1 MKTLYSKTIVFSLL
15 KKSFVILCTL
25 IIMLTMIPTTFAAYG
40 PSSADLK
47 EIGSQIEYPKEKE
60 YLDDYAY
67 GTIIAPKGHSVYC
80 YGSADRK
87 GSQYTVLDGE
97 EVVVLAKR
105 KDMLCVII
113 PSQRRGRWVREEYVD
128 VYAGSTG
135 TGNSGANTFRG
146 SKNGPGESDLKAIN
160 SGIEYPKAKEY
171 WSDYGYGTV
180 TAKWG
185 DTAACYGTADC
196 KGSKY
201 SVPVGEEVVVLA
213 GRGDMLCVIIPSQN
227 KARWINEANVNL
239 YYGSSINSGS
249 NGGASYDFDSYGNG
263 APSSADLKEIGSQI
277 EYPKSKEYWSSYVIG
292 TVYAPKGHSVYC
304 YGSADRKGSQYTVL
318 DGETVV
324 ILASR
329 GDMLCVIIP
338 SQERARWIRDEYV
351 LY

>member
-25 IIMLTMIPTTFAAYG
+25 IMMLTMIPSVFAAYG
-40 PSSADLK
+40 PRSADLK
-47 EIGSQIEYPKEKE
+47 EIGSQIEYPKDKE

-128 VYAGSTG
+128 VYSGSTG
-135 TGNSGANTFRG
+135 TSHSSTSTFRG
-146 SKNGPGESDLKAIN
+146 SKYGPGEADLKAIN

-171 WSDYGYGTV
+171 WLDYGYGVV

-185 DTAACYGTADC
+185 DTVACYGTADC

-227 KARWINEANVNL
+227 KARWINEANVYFYDESINNGESRRGGSNV
-239 YYGSSINSGS
+239 YGS
-249 NGGASYDFDSYGNG
+249 G
-263 APSSADLKEIGSQI
+263 APSSADLEEIGSQI
-277 EYPKSKEYWSSYVIG
+277 EYPKRGEYWSSYVIG
-292 TVYAPKGHSVYC
+292 TVLAPKGHSVYC

-338 SQERARWIRDEYV
+338 SLEKARWIRDEYV

>member
-1 MKTLYSKTIVFSLL
+1 MKRHYRKTTPLL
-15 KKSFVILCTL
+15 LTKNAFVILCIL
-25 IIMLTMIPTTFAAYG
+25 MMMLTMMPTVFAAYG

-47 EIGSQIEYPKEKE
+47 EIGSQIEYPKDKE

-67 GTIIAPKGHSVYC
+67 GTIVAPKGHSVYC

-97 EVVVLAKR
+97 DLVILAKR
-105 KDMLCVII
+105 NDMLCVII

-128 VYAGSTG
+128 VYSGSISTG
-135 TGNSGANTFRG
+135 SSGSNTFRG
-146 SKNGPGESDLKAIN
+146 SKYGPGEADLKAIS

-171 WSDYGYGTV
+171 WPDYGYGVV

-185 DTAACYGTADC
+185 DTVACYGTADC

-201 SVPVGEEVVVLA
+201 SVPVGEDVVVLA
-213 GRGDMLCVIIPSQN
+213 GRADMLCVIIPSQN
-227 KARWINEANVNL
+227 KARWINEANVSS
-239 YYGSSINSGS
+239 YDGSAISSGS
-249 NGGASYDFDSYGNG
+249 NGGSSYDSYSYGNG
-263 APSSADLKEIGSQI
+263 APSSADLEEIGSQI
-277 EYPKSKEYWSSYVIG
+277 EYPGNREYWSSYVTG

-338 SQERARWIRDEYV
+338 SQERARWIKDEYV

>member
-1 MKTLYSKTIVFSLL
+1 MKKLYRKSTARLL
-15 KKSFVILCTL
+15 LNKSFAILCAL
-25 IIMLTMIPTTFAAYG
+25 IMMLTMIPSVFAAYG

-47 EIGSQIEYPKEKE
+47 EIGSQIEYPKDRE

-105 KDMLCVII
+105 KDMFCVII

-128 VYAGSTG
+128 IYSGSTG
-135 TGNSGANTFRG
+135 TSPSSSNTFRG
-146 SKNGPGESDLKAIN
+146 SKYGPGETDLKAIS
-160 SGIEYPKAKEY
+160 SGIEYPKEKEY
-171 WSDYGYGTV
+171 WFDYGYGVV

-185 DTAACYGTADC
+185 DTVACYGTADC

-201 SVPVGEEVVVLA
+201 SVPVGEDVVVIA
-213 GRGDMLCVIIPSQN
+213 SRADMLCVIIPAQN
-227 KARWINEANVNL
+227 KARWINETNV
-239 YYGSSINSGS
+239 YFYDESINSSASSRSASNFYGS
-249 NGGASYDFDSYGNG
+249 GS
-263 APSSADLKEIGSQI
+263 PSAADLEEIGSQI
-277 EYPKSKEYWSSYVIG
+277 EYPKNREYWNSYVIG
-292 TVYAPKGHSVYC
+292 TVLAPKGHSVYC

-338 SQERARWIRDEYV
+338 SLERARWIRDEYV

>member
-1 MKTLYSKTIVFSLL
+1 MKKLYRKTPLL
-15 KKSFVILCTL
+15 RMKNAFAILCIL
-25 IIMLTMIPTTFAAYG
+25 IMMLTMMPTTFAAYG

-47 EIGSQIEYPKEKE
+47 EIGSQIEYPKDKE

-67 GTIIAPKGHSVYC
+67 GTIVAPKGHSVYC

-185 DTAACYGTADC
+185 DTVACYGTADC

-227 KARWINEANVNL
+227 KARWINEANVSL

>member
-25 IIMLTMIPTTFAAYG
+25 IMMLTMIPSVFAAYG

-47 EIGSQIEYPKEKE
+47 EIGSQIEYPKDKE

-113 PSQRRGRWVREEYVD
+113 PSQ
-128 VYAGSTG
+128 
-135 TGNSGANTFRG
+135 
-146 SKNGPGESDLKAIN
+146 
-160 SGIEYPKAKEY
+160 
-171 WSDYGYGTV
+171 
-180 TAKWG
+180 
-185 DTAACYGTADC
+185 
-196 KGSKY
+196 
-201 SVPVGEEVVVLA
+201 
-213 GRGDMLCVIIPSQN
+213 N
-227 KARWINEANVNL
+227 KARWINEANVYFYDESINNGESRRGGSNV
-239 YYGSSINSGS
+239 YGS
-249 NGGASYDFDSYGNG
+249 G
-263 APSSADLKEIGSQI
+263 APSSADLEEIGSQI
-277 EYPKSKEYWSSYVIG
+277 EYPKRGEYWSSYVIG
-292 TVYAPKGHSVYC
+292 TVLAPKGHSVYC

-338 SQERARWIRDEYV
+338 SLEKARWIRDEYV

>member
-1 MKTLYSKTIVFSLL
+1 
-15 KKSFVILCTL
+15 
-25 IIMLTMIPTTFAAYG
+25 
-40 PSSADLK
+40 
-47 EIGSQIEYPKEKE
+47 
-60 YLDDYAY
+60 
-67 GTIIAPKGHSVYC
+67 
-80 YGSADRK
+80 
-87 GSQYTVLDGE
+87 
-97 EVVVLAKR
+97 
-105 KDMLCVII
+105 MLCVII

-135 TGNSGANTFRG
+135 TRNSGANTFRG

-227 KARWINEANVNL
+227 KARWINEANVSL